1 MTDLKYSILGV
12 LYSKE
17 PRQESTINLINRHFA
32 APAST
37 SHAIDE
43 LIEAKLVKPFQGSD
57 IVELTSLGA
66 TAYEQANEERKN
78 QAEQKRQQRFNNK
91 MSVATALVPLIT
103 FFLGIIV
110 ESQVNII
117 DWFLAFFEKT

>member
-17 PRQESTINLINRHFA
+17 PRQESAIDLINRHFA
-32 APAST
+32 TPAST

-43 LIEAKLVKPFQGSD
+43 LIKAELVKPIRGSD
-57 IVELTSLGA
+57 VVELTPSGA
-66 TAYEQANEERKN
+66 TAYEEANEERKT
-78 QAEQKRQQRFNNK
+78 QAEQKKQQRFNNK
-91 MSVATALVPLIT
+91 MSVATVLVPLVT

-110 ESQVNII
+110 EAQVNLV
-117 DWFLAFFEKT
+117 DWFLALFK